1 MFTSQKPETASVRL
15 DYAKPVDFCEAFER
29 DMKPFYLLAFLMTA
43 NHKEAERCFAATV
56 EESCEENSVFTAWM
70 NSWIKRYLIKRA
82 VRIVLSRPARSDD
95 ERNLWCQGPAE
106 TRISDVV
113 NAVTKLE
120 ALERFV
126 FVMSILEGY
135 SARECSLL
143 LDCTTESVAQLRVRA
158 SCRLAIS
165 DPFFTR
171 DLAGLSDRV
180 KSA

>member
-1 MFTSQKPETASVRL
+1 MFHPLKPETASFRV

-29 DMKPFYLLAFLMTA
+29 DMKSFYLLAFLMTA

-56 EESCEENSVFTAWM
+56 EEGCAANSVFKPWM
-70 NSWIKRYLIKRA
+70 NSWIKRYLIKKA
-82 VRIVLSRPARSDD
+82 IRIVLSRPAQSDD
-95 ERNLWCQGPAE
+95 ERNLWCEGPAE
-106 TRISDVV
+106 TQISNVV

-135 SARECSLL
+135 SSRECSLL

-165 DPFFTR
+165 DPSFTR
-171 DLAGLSDRV
+171 NLAELSGRL
-180 KSA
+180 KTA